1 MVFPGTCFIGFPD
14 MGLADDIQRV
24 GIVEIDRTE
33 VSIKDFRNFVEAS
46 NFVTKVEKESGGLV
60 YELGWTKKIG

>member
-1 MVFPGTCFIGFPD
+1 

-33 VSIKDFRNFVEAS
+33 VSIKDLRNFVEAT
-46 NFVTKVEKESGGLV
+46 NFVTKAEKESGGLV